1 MRLVWTGFRKEFCNR
16 ETVNEG
22 GVMITRTRKTKLSLL
37 ILIAAG
43 FALLSF
49 FYAGP
54 VAVQAADTSMKKA
67 DDSDLDA
74 VAAQS
79 FADFTLE
86 NDIASAQLNINADM
100 YADVGAFQAHQ
111 DNGQWDQDWSALT
124 IGTGEEDPFQ
134 LEGFILEAEFD
145 DLDKDGRQL
154 LRLTMG
160 FESATGIMD
169 GDFDSISGYDETG
182 AFRRDQF
189 GGHYEF
195 DGDPFLMH
203 IETEGPEGHPG
214 IYMDFGGA
222 RRVDNND

>member
-1 MRLVWTGFRKEFCNR
+1 
-16 ETVNEG
+16 
-22 GVMITRTRKTKLSLL
+22 MIARKTKKAAFT
-37 ILIAAG
+37 ILISG
-43 FALLSF
+43 FALIVLPIGVSGPTGA
-49 FYAGP
+49 AGASEP
-54 VAVQAADTSMKKA
+54 PAMQKA
-67 DDSDLDA
+67 CDSDLDA

-79 FADFTLE
+79 FADFTLKD
-86 NDIASAQLNINADM
+86 DIATAQLNINADM

-111 DNGQWDQDWSALT
+111 DNGQWDQDWYGLT
-124 IGTGEEDPFQ
+124 IGAGEEDPFQ

-145 DLDKDGRQL
+145 DLDTDDRQL

-189 GGHYEF
+189 DGHYEF

-203 IETEGPEGHPG
+203 IETEGPEGYPG

-222 RRVDNND
+222 SRVEPEE